1 MKIQSLLK
9 TPGENERNIIL
20 EYAYRVIPESVP
32 PIVVYGV
39 LGIAGVII
47 LRGILK

>member
-1 MKIQSLLK
+1 MKIQSLLE
-9 TPGENERNIIL
+9 TPGEDERNIIL
-20 EYAYRVIPESVP
+20 AYAYRVIPESVP

>member
-1 MKIQSLLK
+1 MQSLLK
-9 TPGENERNIIL
+9 TPGENERNFIL
-20 EYAYRVIPESVP
+20 KHVYKVIPESVP
-32 PIVVYGV
+32 PIVVYGA

>member
-9 TPGENERNIIL
+9 TPGENERNTIL